1 MPTSDVHHYEPGD
14 VVVVPFPFT
23 DKLAEKR
30 RPALVITGREL
41 AETGLVWVL
50 MITSAQRGVER
61 FDLSVEDLPAA
72 GLKRPCM
79 VRTTKIACIEPARI
93 LRKAGRISAA
103 LHGRVVRRVRSFI
116 PTQTSDRESP

>member
-41 AETGLVWVL
+41 AEAGLVWVL
-50 MITSAQRGVER
+50 MITSARRAAGR
-61 FDLSVEDLPAA
+61 FDLPVEDLPAA
-72 GLKRPCM
+72 GLTRPCV

-93 LRKAGRISAA
+93 LRKAGSISSA

-116 PTQTSDRESP
+116 SAQASDRETP